1 MRTER
6 NKPRGCSSLLSL
18 SDLTQT
24 TLGRIINNYR
34 VSLMLTSPH
43 WSAKRFSFS
52 LLLSE
57 TNIFILL
64 RCFSIFTVDIRQS
77 AGIDSQA
84 VAVCSFRELKW
95 WNCVVANAVCVH
107 LICTKFVVSFV
118 YIALSRFCCKL
129 TELTGKACSWLD
141 PHCSSQLPVRRPA
154 QFVWASEA
162 DWCAENEIHSWNF
175 PSSL

>member
-1 MRTER
+1 MSFRLSGGRMGAKYAAGLNLLWIKWMRTER

-84 VAVCSFRELKW
+84 VAVCSFPELKW

-118 YIALSRFCCKL
+118 YIITSFGVLFDINS
-129 TELTGKACSWLD
+129 TSD
-141 PHCSSQLPVRRPA
+141 
-154 QFVWASEA
+154 
-162 DWCAENEIHSWNF
+162 
-175 PSSL
+175 